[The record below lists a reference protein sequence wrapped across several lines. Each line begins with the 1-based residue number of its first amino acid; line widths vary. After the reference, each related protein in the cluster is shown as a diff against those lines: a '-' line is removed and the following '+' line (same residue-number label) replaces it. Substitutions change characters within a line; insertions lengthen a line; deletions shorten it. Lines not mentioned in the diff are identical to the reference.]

1 MKRFVIYLLFLL
13 ITFTSEAKVILPSI
27 VADGMVLQQKT
38 EATLWG
44 KADPDSKIVITTTW
58 SNDKVTV
65 RADEDGHWLVRVATP
80 QAGGP
85 YEITFNDGDR
95 VTLKNVLI
103 GEVWICSGQSNM
115 NMRMKGAE
123 NQPVAGAAE
132 LIMGAHPSTLIR
144 SCNLDHVK
152 AFEPQEEC
160 NAKWSENTPEGV
172 ADASAVAYFFA
183 KRLYDILGVPIG
195 IIHASW
201 GHTPIEA
208 WMSPQILADEFAS
221 EFDLSHLETKT
232 WREKRPFQMPGVL
245 YNGMLYSL
253 RNYTAKGFIWYQGCS
268 NRKNPDLYKRLQPAF
283 VRMLRNDW
291 NNERMPFYY
300 TQIAPYRTNPPEF
313 MWAQAQNLA
322 DIPYSGMAST
332 HDVGEYDVIHPAKK
346 QPVGDRLAYLALS
359 KDYGMDY
366 IDADTPVP
374 VLFEFKGGEAIV
386 TFNSMKMGLS
396 PSSQDLDGFEL
407 AGEDGVF
414 YAAKGRVVGGNML
427 KVYKCPQVQKAV
439 AVRYA
444 MSPWCPSTLFN
455 CYGIPATP
463 FASDK

>member
-13 ITFTSEAKVILPSI
+13 IAFTSEAKVTLPSI

-115 NMRMKGAE
+115 NRRMMGAE
-123 NQPVAGAAE
+123 TQPVAGAAE

-201 GHTPIEA
+201 GNTPIEA

-253 RNYTAKGFIWYQGCS
+253 S
-268 NRKNPDLYKRLQPAF
+268 
-283 VRMLRNDW
+283 
-291 NNERMPFYY
+291 
-300 TQIAPYRTNPPEF
+300 
-313 MWAQAQNLA
+313 
-322 DIPYSGMAST
+322 
-332 HDVGEYDVIHPAKK
+332 
-346 QPVGDRLAYLALS
+346 
-359 KDYGMDY
+359 
-366 IDADTPVP
+366 
-374 VLFEFKGGEAIV
+374 
-386 TFNSMKMGLS
+386 
-396 PSSQDLDGFEL
+396 
-407 AGEDGVF
+407 
-414 YAAKGRVVGGNML
+414 
-427 KVYKCPQVQKAV
+427 
-439 AVRYA
+439 
-444 MSPWCPSTLFN
+444 
-455 CYGIPATP
+455 
-463 FASDK
+463 